1 MMCSIN
7 SRVDPD
13 YRYEKVF
20 GFGEVLEGIEQ
31 VLGGGGDG
39 VGLGP
44 SASQTSVAMKDVGY
58 YN

>member
-1 MMCSIN
+1 MMCSI
-7 SRVDPD
+7 SYRVDPD
-13 YRYEKVF
+13 YRCEEVF
-20 GFGEVLEGIEQ
+20 GYGEVLESIEQ